1 MSDAAIALAIQEL
14 VIANRIMAHENVIDD
29 FGHVSVRHPLR
40 ADRYFIS
47 RSRSPELV
55 TREDIMELTLDDEP
69 VEQNGRPMYKERVI
83 HSAIYKAR
91 PDINA
96 AVHHHAKE
104 LLPFTI
110 SEGAH
115 AKYRP
120 VMHLAAVLGAN
131 IPFWDSQDEFGD
143 TNMLI
148 ETREQGDSCAR
159 ALADNTC
166 LLIRGHGANCVG
178 RNLRETVFIA
188 VQMKENAGIL
198 LNSLPL
204 GPVVYLTP
212 GEIEMTRNM
221 QLGGNPMT
229 RAWDYRAARAGFR
242 GI

>member
-40 ADRYFIS
+40 PDRYFIS

-69 VEQNGRPMYKERVI
+69 IEQNGRPMYKERVI
-83 HSAIYKAR
+83 HSSMYRAR
-91 PDINA
+91 PDVNA
-96 AVHHHAKE
+96 VVHHHAKE
-104 LLPFTI
+104 VLPFTI
-110 SEGAH
+110 SKSAH
-115 AKYRP
+115 LKYRP
-120 VMHLAAVLGAN
+120 VMHLAAVMGPE
-131 IPFWDSQDEFGD
+131 IPFWDSQTEFGD

-159 ALADNTC
+159 AQGQNPC
-166 LLIRGHGANCVG
+166 LLLRGHGANCASS
-178 RNLRETVFIA
+178 NLREVVFIA

-204 GPVVYLTP
+204 GEVQYLTP
-212 GEIEMTRNM
+212 GEIAQTRAM
-221 QLGGNPMT
+221 QTGGNPMS
-229 RAWDYRAARAGFR
+229 RAWDYRVARAGYR